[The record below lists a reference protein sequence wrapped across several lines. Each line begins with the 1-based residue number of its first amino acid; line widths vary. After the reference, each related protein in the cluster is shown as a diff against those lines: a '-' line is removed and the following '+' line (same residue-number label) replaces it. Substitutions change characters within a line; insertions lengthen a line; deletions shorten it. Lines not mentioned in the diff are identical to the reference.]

1 MLVAALCYADR
12 VTLAR
17 DDAKKGDPGTDDPAD
32 RRARGA
38 VGLMFDRVFGALFW
52 GKMFSVVAVWTH
64 GIVAAI
70 VVYDAT
76 RSALMV
82 GMVGVAQFG
91 PQLLLTPTSGKWAD
105 TGRPIRQ
112 ILLGRVFCAA
122 GSGAAAAWLFT
133 ASSTQGTAA
142 AVAVLLGS
150 LLVGFGFAIGG
161 PAMQSIVPSLIRDGE
176 LSTAMAL
183 NSMPMTVGRI
193 LGPAAGA
200 YLAAHLGP
208 ASAFA
213 ASAGLHLVFAVFLI
227 VVRFPVPPA
236 RRSEADYRVRVAI
249 RYVMGDRRLL
259 LALVAV
265 AVVGVASD
273 SSITLTPSVVESL
286 GGDTRMVG
294 MLSAVFGV
302 GAAVGMGLL
311 AVLRGRIGADLV
323 SWLGLWGMAAG
334 CSVLAV
340 GTVTIVAVAG
350 FALAGVGF
358 GWAMTGLGTV
368 VQEQAPE
375 ELRGRIM
382 ALWLVGFLGSRPLA
396 AAVLGGTADA
406 VGVYA
411 AFGVAAVL
419 CGVVI
424 VLCRPSRMAGR
435 GRGDG
440 QPQRARKSTE
450 GCRIARKESP
460 TSGRLEM

>member
-1 MLVAALCYADR
+1 MPVPALCYAVRVMPAREDTLDDR
-12 VTLAR
+12 
-17 DDAKKGDPGTDDPAD
+17 P
-32 RRARGA
+32 RGA
-38 VGLMFDRVFGALFW
+38 VGLMFDRAFGALFW
-52 GKMFSVVAVWTH
+52 GKIFSVVAVWTH

-70 VVYDAT
+70 VIYDAT

-105 TGRPIRQ
+105 TGNPVRQ
-112 ILLGRVFCAA
+112 ILLGRVFCAT
-122 GSGAAAAWLFT
+122 GSGVVAGWLFT
-133 ASSTQGTAA
+133 APSADGTAA

-150 LLVGFGFAIGG
+150 LLVGFGFAVGG

-183 NSMPMTVGRI
+183 NSMPMTIGRI

-208 ASAFA
+208 AYAFA
-213 ASAGLHLVFAVFLI
+213 ASAALHLVFAAFLI

-236 RRSEADYRVRVAI
+236 RSSGTDYRVRVAV

-259 LALVAV
+259 LALIAV

-273 SSITLTPSVVESL
+273 SSITLTPSAAAAL
-286 GGDTRMVG
+286 GGDARMVG
-294 MLSAVFGV
+294 MLSAIFGI
-302 GAAVGMGLL
+302 GAAAGMALL
-311 AVLRGRIGADLV
+311 AVLRGRIVADRV
-323 SWLGLWGMAAG
+323 SVLGLWGMAAG
-334 CSVLAV
+334 CAVLAM
-340 GTVTIVAVAG
+340 GSVTAVAVAG
-350 FALAGVGF
+350 FALAGLGF

-382 ALWLVGFLGSRPLA
+382 ALWLVGFLGSRPIA

-406 VGVYA
+406 LNVYA

-419 CGVVI
+419 CVI
-424 VLCRPSRMAGR
+424 VSVLCRP
-435 GRGDG
+435 G
-440 QPQRARKSTE
+440 QM
-450 GCRIARKESP
+450 
-460 TSGRLEM
+460 TSAPRSD